1 MSRYTFLAATLVVI
15 AVNAAANI
23 IPINGVN
30 TGELSARYPTG
41 FTPAG
46 WVFGIWSLIYLGL
59 LALSI
64 WALRADA
71 RQAARLDRIRAPY
84 LASCAANA
92 AWIFLWHYERI
103 LASLVAM
110 LILLVSLAVVFV
122 RLRRTAPQSI
132 AERCCVDLPFSLY
145 LGWITTATIAN
156 FGAWRFDVGT
166 YPFGL
171 PMDEWALVSVTVATA
186 VYVGIGVL
194 TRDPL
199 YVAVFA
205 WASLGIVYQTL
216 DISQPVRIVAAS
228 ACAVVA
234 LLTVA
239 LTIERVRKRGQ
250 IYFPSGK

>member
-1 MSRYTFLAATLVVI
+1 MFLAATLAVI

-46 WVFGIWSLIYLGL
+46 WVFSIWSLIYLGL
-59 LALSI
+59 LALSV
-64 WALRADA
+64 WALRADGS
-71 RQAARLDRIRAPY
+71 QAARLERIRGPY

-92 AWIFLWHYERI
+92 AWILVWHYQQV
-103 LASLVAM
+103 LASLVVM
-110 LILLVSLAVVFV
+110 LGLLASLAVVFV
-122 RLRRTAPQSI
+122 RLRQTAPQSI
-132 AERCCVDLPFSLY
+132 AERVCVDLPFSLY
-145 LGWITTATIAN
+145 LGWITAATIVN

-171 PMDEWALVSVTVATA
+171 TMDQWALVSVTLATA
-186 VYVGIGVL
+186 VYVGVGVL

-205 WASLGIVYQTL
+205 WAALGIVYQTL
-216 DISQPVRIVAAS
+216 EISQPVRIVAAA
-228 ACAVVA
+228 ACAVAA
-234 LLTVA
+234 LLTAA
-239 LTIERVRKRGQ
+239 LTIQKGTDLFSSRK
-250 IYFPSGK
+250 

>member
-1 MSRYTFLAATLVVI
+1 MKRYLFLAATLAVI

-46 WVFGIWSLIYLGL
+46 WVFSIWSLIYLGL
-59 LALSI
+59 LLLSI
-64 WALRADA
+64 WAVRADA
-71 RQAARLDRIRAPY
+71 RRSERLERIRNPY

-92 AWIFLWHYERI
+92 TWIFLWHYQQI

-110 LILLVSLAVVFV
+110 LILLASLAVVFV
-122 RLRRTAPQSI
+122 RLRAAPAQST
-132 AERCCVDLPFSLY
+132 AERWCVDLPFSLY

-171 PMDEWALVSVTVATA
+171 PMDEWALISVTIATA
-186 VYVGIGVL
+186 VYVGMGVL
-194 TRDPL
+194 TRDAV

-216 DISQPVRIVAAS
+216 DISQPVRIVAAA
-228 ACAVVA
+228 ACAITA
-234 LLTVA
+234 LLT
-239 LTIERVRKRGQ
+239 LTLAVGKTVRSAR
-250 IYFPSGK
+250 

>member
-1 MSRYTFLAATLVVI
+1 MSRFTFLAATLAVI

-23 IPINGVN
+23 IPINGFN

-46 WVFGIWSLIYLGL
+46 WVFSIWSLIYVGL

-71 RQAARLDRIRAPY
+71 RSSARLDRIRWAY
-84 LASCAANA
+84 LTSCAANA
-92 AWIFLWHYERI
+92 AWIFLWHYQQI
-103 LASLVAM
+103 LASLAVM
-110 LILLVSLAVVFV
+110 LVLLASLTVVYV
-122 RLRRTAPQSI
+122 RLRRTPARS
-132 AERCCVDLPFSLY
+132 AGERWCVDLPFSLY

-156 FGAWRFDVGT
+156 FGAWRFDVGA

-171 PMDEWALVSVTVATA
+171 LMDEWALVSVALATA
-186 VYVGIGVL
+186 VYVGVGTL

-205 WASLGIVYQTL
+205 WAALGIVYQTL
-216 DISQPVRIVAAS
+216 EISEPVRIVAAT
-228 ACAVVA
+228 ACTAVS
-234 LLTVA
+234 LLTAA
-239 LTIERVRKRGQ
+239 LIIDRARARSAS
-250 IYFPSGK
+250 P